1 MVEGVN
7 ADRLGRAPLNSR
19 ASSAHLAC
27 SRDQH
32 RTTRAMQPSAGI
44 DEDPFSAG
52 LTACIQRCVA
62 GAQKIA
68 NLVRLSGGASQETW
82 SFRAV
87 GPGVDRALSL
97 RRQPDTIEIAP
108 KLPLATEAALM
119 RAAGAAGVP
128 SPHVLHVLDA
138 ADGMGAGFIMD
149 HVAGETIARK
159 LLRNEEFAAVRP
171 KLPLQVGAILARI
184 HALQPGNLPPL
195 PVTSARKELAHLRD
209 AYHRDGQ
216 PRPVFELA
224 FRWLAERAPPDPAT
238 PSLVHGDFRTGNLI
252 VGSDGIRAVLDWEL
266 ACRGDPVRDLGWFC
280 TISWRFG
287 AIDKPAG
294 GFGSREELLAG
305 YQAAGGR
312 AVSLQQLY
320 YWEVFGSLRWG
331 VFCLGMRARSG
342 NDRSL
347 ERAMI
352 GRRASEAEI
361 DLLHL
366 IAPQGD

>member
-1 MVEGVN
+1 MQ
-7 ADRLGRAPLNSR
+7 
-19 ASSAHLAC
+19 SA
-27 SRDQH
+27 
-32 RTTRAMQPSAGI
+32 AGI
-44 DEDPFSAG
+44 AEGPFAAG

-62 GAQKIA
+62 GAQTIA
-68 NLVRLSGGASQETW
+68 NLARLSGGASQETW

-87 GPGVDRALSL
+87 GPGVDRALIL
-97 RRQPDTIEIAP
+97 RRQPDTSVVAP

-128 SPHVLHVLDA
+128 SPRVLHVLE
-138 ADGMGAGFIMD
+138 ADDGIGAGFIMD

-184 HALQPGNLPPL
+184 HALQPANLPPL
-195 PVTSARKELAHLRD
+195 PITSARKELAELRA
-209 AYHRDGQ
+209 AYQRDGQ

-224 FRWLAERAPPDPAT
+224 FRWLAERAPSDPAT
-238 PSLVHGDFRTGNLI
+238 PSVVHGDFRTGNLI
-252 VGSDGIRAVLDWEL
+252 VGGEGIRAVLDWEL

-287 AIDKPAG
+287 AIDNPAG

-305 YQAAGGR
+305 YRDAGGR
-312 AVSLQQLY
+312 PVSLQELY

-331 VFCLGMRARSG
+331 VFCLLMRARSAG

-366 IAPQGD
+366 IAPSGD

>member
-1 MVEGVN
+1 MQ
-7 ADRLGRAPLNSR
+7 
-19 ASSAHLAC
+19 SA
-27 SRDQH
+27 
-32 RTTRAMQPSAGI
+32 AGI
-44 DEDPFSAG
+44 AEGPFAAG

-62 GAQKIA
+62 GAQTIA
-68 NLVRLSGGASQETW
+68 NLARLSGGASQETW

-87 GPGVDRALSL
+87 GPGVDRALIL
-97 RRQPDTIEIAP
+97 RRQPDTSVVAP

-128 SPHVLHVLDA
+128 SPRVLHVLE
-138 ADGMGAGFIMD
+138 ADDGIGAGFIMD

-184 HALQPGNLPPL
+184 HALQPANLPPL
-195 PVTSARKELAHLRD
+195 PITSARKELAELRE
-209 AYHRDGQ
+209 AYQRDGQ

-224 FRWLAERAPPDPAT
+224 FRWLAERAPPDPAI

-252 VGSDGIRAVLDWEL
+252 VGCDGIRAVLDWEL

-287 AIDKPAG
+287 AIDNPAG

-305 YQAAGGR
+305 YRDAGGR
-312 AVSLQQLY
+312 PVSLQELY

-331 VFCLGMRARSG
+331 VFCLLMRARSAG

-366 IAPQGD
+366 IAPSGD

>member
-1 MVEGVN
+1 MQ
-7 ADRLGRAPLNSR
+7 
-19 ASSAHLAC
+19 SA
-27 SRDQH
+27 
-32 RTTRAMQPSAGI
+32 AGF
-44 DEDPFSAG
+44 DEEAFAAG
-52 LTACIQRCVA
+52 LAACIQRCVV
-62 GAQKIA
+62 GAQKVA
-68 NLVRLSGGASQETW
+68 SLVRLSGGASQETW

-87 GPGVDRALSL
+87 GPGVNRALIL

-108 KLPLATEAALM
+108 RLPLATEAALM
-119 RAAGAAGVP
+119 RAAAAAGVP
-128 SPHVLHVLDA
+128 SPHVLYVLEA
-138 ADGMGAGFIMD
+138 ADGIGAGFIMD

-184 HALQPGNLPPL
+184 HALQPDNLPPL
-195 PVTSARKELAHLRD
+195 PITSARKELAELRE
-209 AYHRDGQ
+209 AYRRDGQ
-216 PRPVFELA
+216 PRAVFELA
-224 FRWLAERAPPDPAT
+224 FRWLAERAPPDPAM
-238 PSLVHGDFRTGNLI
+238 PSVVHGDLRTGNLI
-252 VGSDGIRAVLDWEL
+252 VACDGIRAVLDWEL

-287 AIDKPAG
+287 AIDNPAG
-294 GFGSREELLAG
+294 GFGSREQLLAG
-305 YQAAGGR
+305 YRDAGGR
-312 AVSLQQLY
+312 PVSLQELY

-331 VFCLGMRARSG
+331 VFCLGMRARSAG

-366 IAPQGD
+366 IAPLGD

>member
-1 MVEGVN
+1 VLK
-7 ADRLGRAPLNSR
+7 RPAP
-19 ASSAHLAC
+19 
-27 SRDQH
+27 
-32 RTTRAMQPSAGI
+32 TTRAMQSAAGI
-44 DEDPFSAG
+44 HKAPFAAG
-52 LTACIQRCVA
+52 LAACIQRCIA

-68 NLVRLSGGASQETW
+68 NLTRLSGGASQETW

-87 GPGVDRALSL
+87 GPGVNRPLIL
-97 RRQPDTIEIAP
+97 RRQPDTIGMAP

-128 SPHVLHVLDA
+128 SPHVLHVLEA
-138 ADGMGAGFIMD
+138 ADRIGTGFIMD
-149 HVAGETIARK
+149 HIAGETIARK
-159 LLRNEEFAAVRP
+159 LLRNDEFAAARR

-195 PVTSARKELAHLRD
+195 PITSARKELGELRE

-238 PSLVHGDFRTGNLI
+238 PSVVHGDFRTGNLI

-287 AIDKPAG
+287 AIDSPAG
-294 GFGSREELLAG
+294 GFGSREELLEG

-312 AVSLQQLY
+312 PVSLQELY

-331 VFCLGMRARSG
+331 VICLGMRARSAG
-342 NDRSL
+342 NDRPL

-366 IAPQGD
+366 IAPLGV